1 MIKCYEHN
9 IYYSKDRWVSG
20 VEHVHGAGVGGGQ
33 EGELGQPPVPAELQA
48 ARPAS
53 QPPHHL
59 AVAVLHPAPC
69 AASRLLTH
77 SIMKIESL
85 QSAHLVKLSHP
96 QHLEVSQSCADLS
109 FVVT

>member
-20 VEHVHGAGVGGGQ
+20 VEHVHGTTVGGGQ
-33 EGELGQPPVPAELQA
+33 EWELGQPPVPAELQA

-59 AVAVLHPAPC
+59 AVAVLHPAPR
-69 AASRLLTH
+69 APSWLLAYN
-77 SIMKIESL
+77 IMKI
-85 QSAHLVKLSHP
+85 
-96 QHLEVSQSCADLS
+96 
-109 FVVT
+109 